1 MPRRRKSSKSDGAIG
16 IIAIVIAA
24 AVFLLK
30 VIIVLLPFILIGAAI
45 YYYMKWQKRK
55 LIEYDNNFP
64 LFYQNELKSK
74 LKVVL
79 IATPFIIGGLFYL
92 NFQQQEKE
100 QARIEEERI
109 IEEAR
114 IEKERI
120 NAEILKMKKDSSNL
134 FMEKAQINF
143 DKYHYKT
150 ALKYIDSSLTIMP
163 NNLSAL
169 ELKGQTLYN
178 SKQYTKATE
187 FYDEYKGK
195 LNKGEAYLM
204 IAKSF
209 RKLGNIEDAVVNAY
223 NASEEENEEG
233 AKLYDKLNPLKSV
246 RTGYRQRCCDGTTS
260 YSTGRGTCS
269 GHGGVCKWNEPIY
282 VKRRKYKIT
291 SK

>member
-1 MPRRRKSSKSDGAIG
+1 MPRRRKNSKSDGAVG

-24 AVFLLK
+24 AIFLLK
-30 VIIVLLPFILIGAAI
+30 AIIVLLPFILIGAAI
-45 YYYMKWQKRK
+45 YYYLKWQKKK
-55 LIEYDNNFP
+55 LIEYDNDFS
-64 LFYQNELKSK
+64 LFYQSELKSK
-74 LKVVL
+74 LKVAL
-79 IATPFIIGGLFYL
+79 IASPFLIGSLFFL
-92 NFQQQEKE
+92 NYQQQQNE
-100 QARIEEERI
+100 QARLEKERK

-120 NAEILKMKKDSSNL
+120 EAEILKMKQDSSDV
-134 FMEKAQINF
+134 FMNRAQVNF
-143 DKYHYKT
+143 DKYYYKP
-150 ALKYIDSSLTIMP
+150 ALKYIDSSLIILP

-169 ELKGQTLYN
+169 ELKGKTLYN
-178 SKQYTKATE
+178 SKKYTEATE
-187 FYDEYKGK
+187 FYDEHKGR
-195 LNKGEAYLM
+195 LNKGESYFM

-223 NASEEENEEG
+223 NASEENNEDG